1 MLSIVKNA
9 FEHLSNA
16 LGQLKGE
23 EIDSLSL
30 VVVYCMFIC
39 FMTVALI
46 LVVMVTYT
54 IA

>member
-1 MLSIVKNA
+1 MLSVVKNA

-16 LGQLKGE
+16 LGQLNDE

-30 VVVYCMFIC
+30 VVVCCMFIC

-46 LVVMVTYT
+46 LVVMFAYM

>member
-1 MLSIVKNA
+1 MLSVLKDA

-16 LGQLKGE
+16 FSQLKDE

-30 VVVYCMFIC
+30 VVIYCMFIC

-46 LVVMVTYT
+46 LVVTFAYT